1 MARAVMSE
9 RVIITVIVPLV
20 VTVIVPLVVTVI
32 APLVVTVPVGDS
44 LRVCRRDRG

>member
-1 MARAVMSE
+1 MSE

-20 VTVIVPLVVTVI
+20 VTVIAAVIAPLVVTVI

>member
-1 MARAVMSE
+1 MSE

-20 VTVIVPLVVTVI
+20 VTVIAPLVVTVI